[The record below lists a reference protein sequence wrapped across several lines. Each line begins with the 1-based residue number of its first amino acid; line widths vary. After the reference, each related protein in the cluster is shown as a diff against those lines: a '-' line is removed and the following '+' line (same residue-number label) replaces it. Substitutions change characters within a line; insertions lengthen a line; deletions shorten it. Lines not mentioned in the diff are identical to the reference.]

1 MAIELAGAK
10 MIAPFYG
17 TSLYVWASVLA
28 VTLGGLTTGYFIGG
42 WATYHYSPQKLLFG
56 VLLAGTIFIA
66 LMPLLALK
74 IMPAT
79 SALGLRFGSLVSAIS
94 YMILPLIC
102 MGMVS
107 PTIIQLNNTE
117 LKGTGKTAG
126 TIYAISTIGGII
138 MTLLMGFYLLPEWGI
153 RKSVFLTAIMLG
165 LMPVLLVMLHRKYKL
180 LATTGI
186 LMVLF
191 FLLASHKLF
200 RSPGIPLKYLY
211 ESEGILGQITVLQNP
226 DPVTKKTYRHL
237 FINHIAQ
244 TWADVKYIPIS
255 EWGYPHRLATLA
267 GIKPAGSKALLIGL
281 GGGSLVME
289 LRKMGFL
296 LDVVEIDRRIPVI
309 AEKYFALNTAGMNI
323 YIDDG
328 RHFMRTTT
336 GTYDIIAIDVLNG
349 EVQPY
354 HLFTVEAFGEMK
366 NILAPDGLILINNQ
380 GYMHGGHGKGSRS
393 IYKTLLESGFRVKYF
408 TSEINE
414 ESGDIHFMASPVD
427 LDFHLI
433 DNERMNPCCRLRPHT
448 YDELISG
455 APINI
460 ADAFV
465 LSDNWPRL
473 EKLNIYENEQWRS
486 NALGWILKRQTESH
500 IPFFN

>member
-1 MAIELAGAK
+1 
-10 MIAPFYG
+10 
-17 TSLYVWASVLA
+17 
-28 VTLGGLTTGYFIGG
+28 
-42 WATYHYSPQKLLFG
+42 
-56 VLLAGTIFIA
+56 
-66 LMPLLALK
+66 
-74 IMPAT
+74 
-79 SALGLRFGSLVSAIS
+79 
-94 YMILPLIC
+94 
-102 MGMVS
+102 
-107 PTIIQLNNTE
+107 
-117 LKGTGKTAG
+117 
-126 TIYAISTIGGII
+126 
-138 MTLLMGFYLLPEWGI
+138 
-153 RKSVFLTAIMLG
+153 
-165 LMPVLLVMLHRKYKL
+165 
-180 LATTGI
+180 
-186 LMVLF
+186 
-191 FLLASHKLF
+191 
-200 RSPGIPLKYLY
+200 
-211 ESEGILGQITVLQNP
+211 
-226 DPVTKKTYRHL
+226 
-237 FINHIAQ
+237 
-244 TWADVKYIPIS
+244 
-255 EWGYPHRLATLA
+255 
-267 GIKPAGSKALLIGL
+267 
-281 GGGSLVME
+281 ME

-309 AEKYFALNTAGMNI
+309 AEKYFALNPAGMKI

-380 GYMHGGHGKGSRS
+380 GYMHGEHGKGSRS
-393 IYKTLLESGFRVKYF
+393 IYKTLLESGFKVKYF

-433 DNERMNPCCRLRPHT
+433 DNERMNVCCRLRPHK

-465 LSDNWPRL
+465 LSDNKPRL
-473 EKLNIYENEQWRS
+473 EKINIYENEKWRS
-486 NALGWILKRQTESH
+486 NAISWILKRQTDNR